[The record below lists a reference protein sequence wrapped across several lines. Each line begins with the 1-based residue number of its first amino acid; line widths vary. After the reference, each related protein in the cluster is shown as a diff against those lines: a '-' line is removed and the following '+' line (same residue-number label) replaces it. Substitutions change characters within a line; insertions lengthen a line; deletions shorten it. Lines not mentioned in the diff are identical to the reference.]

1 MLTLITLVRQCL
13 SGFST
18 VKLLFFPPS
27 ILYFLQGSHCGQ
39 PRLKEWGV
47 MRREYLPKLF
57 VILLYGRFV
66 YSPQF
71 IYLFIQSFIW
81 AWTRTFIYT
90 LGYNPILC
98 FVDLIVSALA
108 NGSVF
113 SWLLCPFVIPTV
125 LLVGWLVLVL
135 PCCLALQDAPGSSC
149 MPCSLNQPFF
159 RGLLVIFTGEWR

>member
-18 VKLLFFPPS
+18 VKLLFSPPS
-27 ILYFLQGSHCGQ
+27 ILYFLHGSHYGQ
-39 PRLKEWGV
+39 LRLKEWGV

-57 VILLYGRFV
+57 VILMYGRFV

-71 IYLFIQSFIW
+71 IYLFMQSFIW

-90 LGYNPILC
+90 LGYDPILY

-113 SWLLCPFVIPTV
+113 SCLLCSFDIPTV
-125 LLVGWLVLVL
+125 LVGWLVLAL
-135 PCCLALQDAPGSSC
+135 PCFLALQDAPGSSC
-149 MPCSLNQPFF
+149 MPRSVNQPFF
-159 RGLLVIFTGEWR
+159 RGLLVIFIGEWH